1 MICPFISISHSALS
15 SMNTE
20 ISSWLHT
27 PEHFSP
33 LLNFAHWMPLDNW
46 FSCVEGENRTRYSVQ
61 IGGWKMQNSI
71 SAHPTVHSRA
81 VSCSKCQSQWKPEG
95 QYSFCTHY
103 APVSSKVSET
113 WPGLGMLTSLKCWN
127 AKKKKEAKSLT
138 ISEKQN
144 RTICI
149 CHMATP
155 LKPQAY
161 IQCSVLLKIS
171 RLPFE
176 CSKGLR

>member
-1 MICPFISISHSALS
+1 MHFNGELVIFNVSFHNMICPFISISHCALS

-127 AKKKKEAKSLT
+127 ATKKERS
-138 ISEKQN
+138 
-144 RTICI
+144 
-149 CHMATP
+149 
-155 LKPQAY
+155 
-161 IQCSVLLKIS
+161 
-171 RLPFE
+171 
-176 CSKGLR
+176 